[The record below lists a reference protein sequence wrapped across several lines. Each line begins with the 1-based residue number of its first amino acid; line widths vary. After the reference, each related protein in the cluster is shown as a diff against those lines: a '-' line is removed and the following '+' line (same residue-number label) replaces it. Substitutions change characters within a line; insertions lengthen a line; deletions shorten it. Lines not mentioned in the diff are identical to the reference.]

1 MFIRRGGRQA
11 GFSLVEAVMF
21 IMVVSI
27 ALGVLVQAYSLS
39 AGALTE
45 PVMRRQTLAVAQAL
59 MEEILLKDFAN
70 PTGGYAGPYSAA
82 TRAQFDDVADYDG
95 LTLTG
100 ITDLSNAPITGL
112 ENYTATVGV
121 VAAAF
126 GNVPAGGGWHIT
138 VTVTNPNGS
147 QVVLEGYRADA

>member
-1 MFIRRGGRQA
+1 MCTRCKGGQR

-27 ALGVLVQAYSLS
+27 ALVVLMQAYSLS
-39 AGALTE
+39 ASALTE

-59 MEEILLKDFAN
+59 LEEILLKDFAN

-82 TRAQFDDVADYDG
+82 TRAQFDDVMDYNG

-100 ITDLSNAPITGL
+100 ITDLTNAPISGL
-112 ENYTATVGV
+112 ENYSATVSV
-121 VAAAF
+121 AAAAF
-126 GNVPAGGGWHIT
+126 GNVPAGGGWRVT